1 MEINHSLQEL
11 ITEDTPILE
20 IKKDSNITPQKK
32 YSVLGFSHKFYIHYM
47 YYQNFEWYYFKQEE
61 KNDETKYLYYL
72 LDELMGSYLA
82 QFIELPTISFQIA
95 KRDSFLGLVSKNF
108 RGKECDY
115 YFFDQLPIAQLL
127 EFSTSF
133 INIEMLKSLCIDNI
147 NVDKLVDCI
156 SKLLALDLHM
166 LQMDRSRVNLQFQ
179 INRDTKFLGLSPIY
193 DFSNYADK
201 WQYSTSFNI
210 FNPIITL
217 TYNNIPILCKKYPLF
232 LEYLSMLVTKTMSS
246 TWNQICE
253 DYHFNQ
259 NCFAYFQTKE
269 HYQLKDENQ
278 KKLFRDIQARKISI

>member
-1 MEINHSLQEL
+1 MEIIHFLREL

-20 IKKDSNITPQKK
+20 LKKDPTITLQQK
-32 YSVLGFSHKFYIHYM
+32 YSVLGFSHEFYPYYM

-61 KNDETKYLYYL
+61 KNDEIKYPYYL

-82 QFIELPTISFQIA
+82 QFIGLSTISFQIA
-95 KRDSFLGLVSKNF
+95 KRDSFVGLASKNF
-108 RGKECDY
+108 REKECDY

-133 INIEMLKSLCIDNI
+133 INIEMFKSSCIDNI

-156 SKLLALDLHM
+156 FKLLALDLYM

-179 INRDTKFLGLSPIY
+179 INRDTIY
-193 DFSNYADK
+193 DFSNCADK

-217 TYNNIPILCKKYPLF
+217 TYNNIPILCKKYPQF
-232 LEYLSMLVTKTMSS
+232 LECLSMLVTKTMSS

-259 NCFAYFQTKE
+259 DCFAYFKAKE

-278 KKLFRDIQARKISI
+278 KKLLRDIQARKISI